1 MSDKISVP
9 LDIKYIQSLD
19 TSDIAEIIF
28 TENTGKI
35 HHINDKSIK
44 KIALFIEE
52 YYEKNIFE
60 PLELKE
66 AGEYL
71 IKNYQSNLPENEYK
85 KLIQILG
92 DWVENG

>member
-1 MSDKISVP
+1 MK
-9 LDIKYIQSLD
+9 
-19 TSDIAEIIF
+19 
-28 TENTGKI
+28 
-35 HHINDKSIK
+35 
-44 KIALFIEE
+44 
-52 YYEKNIFE
+52 KNIFE